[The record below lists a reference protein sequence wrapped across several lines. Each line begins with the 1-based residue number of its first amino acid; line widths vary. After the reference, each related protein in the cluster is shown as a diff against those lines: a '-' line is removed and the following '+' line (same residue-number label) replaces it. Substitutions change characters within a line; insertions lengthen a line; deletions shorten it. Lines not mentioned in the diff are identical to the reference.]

1 MSSSITLGLIGGSG
15 LLKTKL
21 QALQNLTEERVET
34 IHGAVFL
41 RSGLL
46 PGGSGAK
53 LVFVQRHDARPSRTY
68 TQPADINYAALALAL
83 SIKKCDVVVGICSVG
98 SLKESIGV
106 GSMLVCDDF
115 WCPFDL
121 RRVYSDFRA
130 HFMPSFDAPLRTAL
144 IETLRLGGLHPL
156 PNGVYGNAKGPR
168 FETKS
173 EIRMMATYCDV
184 VGMTAAHEVAACCEV
199 GLPYAMVCMVDNYAN
214 GIGQEALTLDA
225 FHHAQAANLVVVEKA
240 VDLLLQ
246 RLPSII
252 ADEKKKKNSSTS
264 MAEDESSSS
273 NNSTGA
279 GAMVTSTSSTTKSAV
294 TTPTK
299 VDLIIHGRFVVPV
312 AAGREGEELPNHSVV
327 VQGELIYD
335 ILPTE
340 EVSKLYSAAKV
351 VDLSASHV
359 LMPGLVN
366 AHTHLALNFLR
377 GIADDLPL
385 AQWLSEHIW
394 PTEGRLVNAE
404 FVKAGS
410 KAACAELI
418 KGGVTTLN
426 DMYWFPGAAAE
437 AIESVGIRALLA
449 MVVLEFP
456 SGYAGNSDEYF
467 TNGLKIR
474 EEWSKKK
481 ATSSRRIQF
490 GLGPHA
496 PYTVSDTSFARVR
509 DVSAEHNLRV
519 HCHLHETAGEVKAS
533 QTGGKE
539 GTPSSKHIS
548 DQLCS
553 PIDNL
558 SRLGLVND
566 RLIAVHMTALSDKE
580 IQTVASGGAH
590 VVHCPSSN
598 LKLASGFCPVA
609 RLISAGVNV
618 AIGTDSASSNN
629 SLNMFSE
636 MKTAALLAKGVAGDA
651 TVVPAATALRMATLN
666 GARALGM
673 ADITGS
679 LEVGKQCDLIAVKVL
694 GEVEFEPLFSVVSHL
709 VYVADRNHVTD
720 VWVAGQQLLDNKRLT
735 TIDEE
740 EVVRVS
746 KEMGAKVKEH
756 RAETSTLKINSSHR
770 RCC

>member
-1 MSSSITLGLIGGSG
+1 MSSSNTTITLGLIGGSG

-21 QALQNLTEERVET
+21 HALQNLVEERIET
-34 IHGAVFL
+34 IHGSVFL
-41 RSGLL
+41 RSGEL
-46 PGGSGAK
+46 PGGAK
-53 LVFVQRHDARPSRTY
+53 LIFVQRHDARPSRTY

-83 SIKKCDVVVGICSVG
+83 SIKKCDIVIGICSVG

-144 IETLRLGGLHPL
+144 IDALRLGGLHPL
-156 PNGVYGNAKGPR
+156 PNGIYGNAKGPR
-168 FETKS
+168 FETKA

-225 FHHAQAANLVVVEKA
+225 FHHAQAANLIVVEKA

-246 RLPSII
+246 HLPTVIS
-252 ADEKKKKNSSTS
+252 KKKIKTEEIS
-264 MAEDESSSS
+264 
-273 NNSTGA
+273 NSTMSDDTVGGA
-279 GAMVTSTSSTTKSAV
+279 GAIVSAPITS
-294 TTPTK
+294 PIK

-312 AAGREGEELPNHSVV
+312 AAGREGEELPNHSIV
-327 VQGELIYD
+327 VQGEIIFD

-359 LMPGLVN
+359 LMPGLIN

-394 PTEGRLVNAE
+394 PTEGRLVNAD

-410 KAACAELI
+410 TAACAELI
-418 KGGVTTLN
+418 KGGVTMLN

-437 AIESVGIRALLA
+437 AIEATGMRALLA

-456 SGYAGNSDEYF
+456 SAYAGNPDEYF
-467 TNGLKIR
+467 ANGLAIR
-474 EEWSKKK
+474 EAWSKK
-481 ATSSRRIQF
+481 ASTSSSSRRIQF

-496 PYTVSDTSFARVR
+496 PYTVSDSSFSRVR
-509 DVSAEHNLRV
+509 DISSQHNLRV
-519 HCHLHETAGEVKAS
+519 HCHLHETLGEVKAS

-553 PIDNL
+553 PIENL
-558 SRLGLVND
+558 HRLGLVND
-566 RLIAVHMTALSDKE
+566 KLIAVHMTALSDSDISK
-580 IQTVASGGAH
+580 VATGGAH

-609 RLISAGVNV
+609 RLVSAGVNV

-666 GARALGM
+666 GARALGVG
-673 ADITGS
+673 DITGS
-679 LEVGKQCDLIAVKVL
+679 LEIGKQCDLIAVKVL
-694 GEVEFEPLFSVVSHL
+694 GEVEFEPLFSVISHL

-735 TIDEE
+735 TINEE
-740 EVVRVS
+740 DVIQVS
-746 KEMGAKVKEH
+746 KEMGKKVKEH
-756 RAETSTLKINSSHR
+756 RAEASTVKISPEYR

>member
-21 QALQNLTEERVET
+21 AALQNLTEERVET

-83 SIKKCDVVVGICSVG
+83 SAKKCDVVVGICSVG

-130 HFMPSFDAPLRTAL
+130 HFMPSFDSQLRTAL
-144 IETLRLGGLHPL
+144 IDTLRTGGLHPL

-199 GLPYAMVCMVDNYAN
+199 GLPYAIVCMVDNYAN

-246 RLPSII
+246 RLPSIVLD
-252 ADEKKKKNSSTS
+252 AKNKKSATDGSSS
-264 MAEDESSSS
+264 MAEDDLGGVNKGAGAVATSSSS
-273 NNSTGA
+273 
-279 GAMVTSTSSTTKSAV
+279 TTLPVA
-294 TTPTK
+294 PTK

-359 LMPGLVN
+359 LMPGLIN

-385 AQWLSEHIW
+385 AQWLAEHIW

-410 KAACAELI
+410 RAACAELI

-437 AIESVGIRALLA
+437 AIESVGMRALLA

-456 SGYAGNSDEYF
+456 SAYAGNSDEYF
-467 TNGLKIR
+467 ANGLKIR
-474 EEWSKKK
+474 EEWSKRKS
-481 ATSSRRIQF
+481 ASSKRIQF

-496 PYTVSDTSFARVR
+496 PYTVSDASFARVR

-519 HCHLHETAGEVKAS
+519 HCHLHETAGEVQAS
-533 QTGGKE
+533 VSGGKE

-580 IQTVASGGAH
+580 IKTVAFGGAH

-666 GARALGM
+666 GARALGI

-720 VWVAGQQLLDNKRLT
+720 VWVGGQQLLDNKRLT

-746 KEMGAKVKEH
+746 KEMGEKVKAV
-756 RAETSTLKINSSHR
+756 RAETSTLKIAPSHR